1 MWPSLDFKQSTAN
14 HCLAQLLTIADH
26 LCLNHFRSLFSLYT
40 ALPIPFFTYFDF
52 GVHFPIWGSQV
63 TQLCPSLILFGFIYV
78 KSTHSRA
85 LSRHRLVSIFLRPLV
100 QLSSDHNNHSLVT
113 SQPFLGPCSHLH
125 TFIRCCCPLSPL
137 AFCSIHSTLC
147 LANSIFDS
155 VIHGHL

>member
-63 TQLCPSLILFGFIYV
+63 TQLCPSLILFGFNLCEVNSLTCFITASSYV
-78 KSTHSRA
+78 M
-85 LSRHRLVSIFLRPLV
+85 ILRPLV